1 MVGRHVG
8 DGVTAF
14 FLAESAGSESA
25 AARASISA
33 ARALRAAVTEVA
45 ARSDLPPE
53 EVQVRIGLHWG
64 STLYVGNITTEGRS
78 EVIDEGDPDLV
89 VLDVRTPEEFAEAHL
104 ADAILIDIYE
114 PDFADR
120 IAELDRSVPY
130 VLYCRSGNRS
140 EEARNLMAELGFEE
154 VYDVA
159 GGIVGWTEAGLSVVT

>member
-1 MVGRHVG
+1 MLNRRSFLRTSVIWACAATLLVACG
-8 DGVTAF
+8 DGDSTA
-14 FLAESAGSESA
+14 ETSAGDDRPGVVVVEPA
-25 AARASISA
+25 EANA
-33 ARALRAAVTEVA
+33 
-45 ARSDLPPE
+45 
-53 EVQVRIGLHWG
+53 
-64 STLYVGNITTEGRS
+64 
-78 EVIDEGDPDLV
+78 VIDVGDPDLV

-140 EEARNLMAELGFEE
+140 EEARNLMTELGFEE

-159 GGIVGWTEAGLSVVT
+159 GGIVGWTEAGLPVVT

>member
-1 MVGRHVG
+1 MLNRRAFLRTSVIWACAATLLAGCGDGDSTAEPPVG
-8 DGVTAF
+8 DDRPGVVVVEP
-14 FLAESAGSESA
+14 AEADA
-25 AARASISA
+25 
-33 ARALRAAVTEVA
+33 
-45 ARSDLPPE
+45 
-53 EVQVRIGLHWG
+53 
-64 STLYVGNITTEGRS
+64 
-78 EVIDEGDPDLV
+78 VIDEGDPDLV